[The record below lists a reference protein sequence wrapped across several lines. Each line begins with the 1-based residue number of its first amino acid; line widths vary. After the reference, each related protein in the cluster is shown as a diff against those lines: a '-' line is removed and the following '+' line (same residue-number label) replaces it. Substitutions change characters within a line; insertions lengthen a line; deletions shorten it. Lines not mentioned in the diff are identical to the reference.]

1 MWWIPRGAVDPGAHT
16 SAMRATPQS
25 PIIDGLAVTY
35 AIVNIATA
43 YCPNLAADSEY
54 MQRIDEWKKAINPD
68 EDHFL
73 ADIGRHAVNLRR
85 KMGELGEAEWCA
97 DALIAFGAPPGE
109 GILRRIDHGM
119 ESD

>member
-1 MWWIPRGAVDPGAHT
+1 M
-16 SAMRATPQS
+16 
-25 PIIDGLAVTY
+25 
-35 AIVNIATA
+35 
-43 YCPNLAADSEY
+43 E
-54 MQRIDEWKKAINPD
+54 KAINPD